1 MEQTPHTDN
10 KPTID
15 LNGLIQIAFVVKDI
29 EAVAKNWS
37 EVFGIP
43 MPKIDYITPP
53 DQCQIYY
60 RGEKSN
66 SRAKIA
72 CIPLGPITIELTEPD
87 EHDTSWKE
95 FLEAHNGNGVHHLGF
110 SVGSDE
116 KRDAV
121 IKMLEDRGIGVR
133 HYGYYPG
140 GSYTFVD
147 SEEQLGVILN
157 VKPHE

>member
-1 MEQTPHTDN
+1 MENQ

-15 LNGLIQIAFVVKDI
+15 LKNLIQIAFVVKDI
-29 EAVAKNWS
+29 EKVAKAWS
-37 EVFGIP
+37 EVFGIE

-53 DQCQIYY
+53 EQCQIYY
-60 RGEKSN
+60 RGKKSF

-72 CIPLGPITIELTEPD
+72 VIDLGQIAIELTEPD
-87 EHDTSWKE
+87 EEDTSWKE
-95 FLEAHNGNGVHHLGF
+95 FLETHNGNGIHHLGF

-116 KRDAV
+116 NRDAV

-157 VKPHE
+157 IKPHA